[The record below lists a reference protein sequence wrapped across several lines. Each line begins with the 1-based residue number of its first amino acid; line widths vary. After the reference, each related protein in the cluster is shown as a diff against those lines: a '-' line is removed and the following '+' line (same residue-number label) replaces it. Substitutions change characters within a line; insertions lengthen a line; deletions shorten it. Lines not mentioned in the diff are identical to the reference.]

1 MKKILFACFAL
12 FLMAFASLASA
23 VVDLNTATAAE
34 LDALKGVGP
43 AKAKAIIDYREKNG
57 PFKSVDELDKVKG
70 FGIKTVEKL
79 RPDISVDGS
88 AAPAPVAAPA
98 PKAIAPA
105 PVAAPAPKAIAPP
118 PIAAPKPVPAP
129 APYAPKPVA
138 PPVPAPAVR

>member
-1 MKKILFACFAL
+1 MKRILFACFAL
-12 FLMAFASLASA
+12 FLMAFAGLASA

-70 FGIKTVEKL
+70 FGMKTVEKL

-88 AAPAPVAAPA
+88 AAAPTPVAAPT
-98 PKAIAPA
+98 
-105 PVAAPAPKAIAPP
+105 PKAIAPP

-129 APYAPKPVA
+129 TPYMPKPMA
-138 PPVPAPAVR
+138 PPVPAPTAPVVR

>member
-1 MKKILFACFAL
+1 MKKILIACFAL
-12 FLMAFASLASA
+12 FLMAFAGLASA

-34 LDALKGVGP
+34 LEALKGVGP

-98 PKAIAPA
+98 TKTVAPQTL
-105 PVAAPAPKAIAPP
+105 
-118 PIAAPKPVPAP
+118 AAPKPVPAP
-129 APYAPKPVA
+129 TTKPTA
-138 PPVPAPAVR
+138 PPVSAPAAPAAR

>member
-12 FLMAFASLASA
+12 FLMAFAGLASA

-57 PFKSVDELDKVKG
+57 PFKSVDDLDKVKG

-79 RPDISVDGS
+79 RPDITVDGS

-98 PKAIAPA
+98 TKPVAPA
-105 PVAAPAPKAIAPP
+105 
-118 PIAAPKPVPAP
+118 PIAAPKPVPVP
-129 APYAPKPVA
+129 TPKPTA
-138 PPVPAPAVR
+138 PPVPAPAAPAAR

>member
-1 MKKILFACFAL
+1 MKKILFACIAL
-12 FLMAFASLASA
+12 FLMAFAGLASA

-57 PFKSVDELDKVKG
+57 PFESVDDLDKVKG

-79 RPDISVDGS
+79 RPDITVDGS

-98 PKAIAPA
+98 TKPVAPA
-105 PVAAPAPKAIAPP
+105 
-118 PIAAPKPVPAP
+118 PIAAPKPVPVP
-129 APYAPKPVA
+129 TPKPTA
-138 PPVPAPAVR
+138 PPVPAPAAPAAR